1 MKEKIKK
8 NKSQPPQHP
17 PPNQRLRKAQRGPA
31 RPIPSTP
38 TQPTPTHQRLRKA
51 QSGPARPITHNT
63 YKKMK
68 QCIMIDGIEI
78 QYTIET
84 KDIFAV
90 LGSAYIYRPVTFLD
104 TIRII
109 YRGLQRNCGYS
120 FDEFQA
126 AVMKGNIY
134 PSKKRGHY
142 PLSVATLRIRN
153 RVKSINKQFLQSRT
167 PR

>member
-1 MKEKIKK
+1 MKEKNQK
-8 NKSQPPQHP
+8 NKSP
-17 PPNQRLRKAQRGPA
+17 PPPTT
-31 RPIPSTP
+31 STP
-38 TQPTPTHQRLRKA
+38 HQRLRKA
-51 QSGPARPITHNT
+51 QSGPARPITLNI
-63 YKKMK
+63 YNIMK
-68 QCIMIDGIEI
+68 QSIMIDGIES

-84 KDIFAV
+84 KDIFSV

-109 YRGLQRNCGYS
+109 YRGLLRNCGYS

>member
-1 MKEKIKK
+1 MKEKNQK
-8 NKSQPPQHP
+8 NKSPPSPHNIHP
-17 PPNQRLRKAQRGPA
+17 Q
-31 RPIPSTP
+31 
-38 TQPTPTHQRLRKA
+38 HQRLRKA

-63 YKKMK
+63 HNIMK
-68 QCIMIDGIEI
+68 QSIMIDGIEI

-90 LGSAYIYRPVTFLD
+90 LGSVYIYRPVTFLD

-120 FDEFQA
+120 YDEFQA

-153 RVKSINKQFLQSRT
+153 RVKSINKQFLQDRT
-167 PR
+167 AR

>member
-8 NKSQPPQHP
+8 NKSPPPQHPQHP

-31 RPIPSTP
+31 RPITTNP
-38 TQPTPTHQRLRKA
+38 TN
-51 QSGPARPITHNT
+51 I
-63 YKKMK
+63 MK
-68 QCIMIDGIEI
+68 QSIMIDGIEI
-78 QYTIET
+78 QYSIET
-84 KDIFAV
+84 KDIFSV

>member
-1 MKEKIKK
+1 MKEKNQK
-8 NKSQPPQHP
+8 NKSPPSPHNIHP
-17 PPNQRLRKAQRGPA
+17 Q
-31 RPIPSTP
+31 
-38 TQPTPTHQRLRKA
+38 HQRLRKA

-63 YKKMK
+63 HNIMK
-68 QCIMIDGIEI
+68 QSIMIDGVEI

-90 LGSAYIYRPVTFLD
+90 LGSVYIYRPVTFLD

-120 FDEFQA
+120 YDEFQA

-153 RVKSINKQFLQSRT
+153 RVKSINKQFLQDRT
-167 PR
+167 AR

>member
-1 MKEKIKK
+1 MAKEKFDRSKPHVNIGTIGHVDHGKTSLLDYIRHAK
-8 NKSQPPQHP
+8 VAAGEAGGITQHIGAYRVMV
-17 PPNQRLRKAQRGPA
+17 N
-31 RPIPSTP
+31 
-38 TQPTPTHQRLRKA
+38 
-51 QSGPARPITHNT
+51 
-63 YKKMK
+63 
-68 QCIMIDGIEI
+68 
-78 QYTIET
+78 
-84 KDIFAV
+84 
-90 LGSAYIYRPVTFLD
+90 GSPVTFLD

-120 FDEFQA
+120 YDEFQA

>member
-1 MKEKIKK
+1 
-8 NKSQPPQHP
+8 
-17 PPNQRLRKAQRGPA
+17 
-31 RPIPSTP
+31 
-38 TQPTPTHQRLRKA
+38 
-51 QSGPARPITHNT
+51 
-63 YKKMK
+63 MK
-68 QCIMIDGIEI
+68 QSIMIDGIEI
-78 QYTIET
+78 QYSIET
-84 KDIFAV
+84 KDIFSV
-90 LGSAYIYRPVTFLD
+90 LGSVYIYRPVTFLD

-120 FDEFQA
+120 YDEFQA

>member
-1 MKEKIKK
+1 MKEKNQK
-8 NKSQPPQHP
+8 NKSP
-17 PPNQRLRKAQRGPA
+17 PPPTT
-31 RPIPSTP
+31 STP
-38 TQPTPTHQRLRKA
+38 HQRLRKA
-51 QSGPARPITHNT
+51 QQGPSPTTPTKPA
-63 YKKMK
+63 KMK
-68 QCIMIDGIEI
+68 QSIIIDGIEI
-78 QYTIET
+78 QYSIET

-153 RVKSINKQFLQSRT
+153 REGIMSPLF
-167 PR
+167 

>member
-1 MKEKIKK
+1 MKEKNQK
-8 NKSQPPQHP
+8 NKSPPSPHNIHP
-17 PPNQRLRKAQRGPA
+17 Q
-31 RPIPSTP
+31 
-38 TQPTPTHQRLRKA
+38 HQRLRKA

-63 YKKMK
+63 YNIMK
-68 QCIMIDGIEI
+68 QSIMIDGVEI

-84 KDIFAV
+84 KDIFVV

-109 YRGLQRNCGYS
+109 YRGLLRNCGYS